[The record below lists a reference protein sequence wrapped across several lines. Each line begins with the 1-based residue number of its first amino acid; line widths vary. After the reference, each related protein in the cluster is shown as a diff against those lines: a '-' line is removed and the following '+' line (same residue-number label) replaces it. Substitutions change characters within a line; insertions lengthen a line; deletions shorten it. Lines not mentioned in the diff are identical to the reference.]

1 MHKNDDMPFQNI
13 PRKNA
18 SRIGRITEL
27 NQDNVRVKVEY
38 DHPPLSQPVWA
49 MLGRAFSHDAIHMA
63 IDNKLDCRIDFISDD
78 LELPTVVDIYMSLLG
93 ADELVIK
100 AKRVVLDGEDEVVI
114 RSGIAQ
120 SKYSGCDSRVST
132 SAEHITSS
140 AERMQKIQGSKI
152 SLN

>member
-1 MHKNDDMPFQNI
+1 MLENDVMPFQTI
-13 PRKNA
+13 PRKYP

-27 NQDNVRVKVEY
+27 NQDTARVKVEFE
-38 DHPPLSQPVWA
+38 HNPLNQPVWA
-49 MLGRAFSHDAIHMA
+49 MLGRAFSYDAIHMA
-63 IDNKLDCRIDFISDD
+63 IDNKLDCRIEFISDD

-93 ADELVIK
+93 VDELVIK

-114 RSGIAQ
+114 RSGSAQ

-132 SAEHITSS
+132 SADHINST